1 MGFSKE
7 KKEVIKKYIL
17 ERIRDKESPYEK
29 TLAMFKVS
37 RQTVTKYLSE
47 LEQQNLITSS
57 GGKTKKKYELKYIVE
72 IQETFKNLKELDE
85 QTIYEKVIKDRLT
98 DKKENVR
105 NIIHYAFTEMVN
117 NAIDHSGSEEL
128 KIRYDETYFDIGIV
142 IWDSG
147 IGIFKKIMLDHNL
160 KNEDEAIFELG
171 KGKLTSDK
179 QRHSGE
185 GIFFTSRAVD
195 SFIIF
200 SGKKVFHSPDSN
212 KDVLEEHRM
221 SDLNGT
227 IVCLDINKESET
239 NLTELFSKYSDE
251 EYNFSKTEIRIK
263 LAEQY
268 SDSLMSRSQ
277 AKRILSRI
285 EKFKEVVLDFDEVKI
300 IGQGFAD
307 EIFRIFMHE
316 HPNIKVH
323 CINCNSEVKFMIQRA
338 KKTIL

>member
-17 ERIRDKESPYEK
+17 ERIDEKESPYEK
-29 TLAMFKVS
+29 TLEIFKVS
-37 RQTVTKYLSE
+37 RQTVTKYLAE
-47 LEQQNLITSS
+47 LEKQNLIVSS
-57 GGKTKKKYELKYIVE
+57 GGKTKKKYELKFIVE
-72 IQETFKNLKELDE
+72 INELFENIKELDE
-85 QTIYEKVIKDRLT
+85 QTIYEKMIKDKLV

-117 NAIDHSGSEEL
+117 NAIDHSGSKDL
-128 KIRYDETYFDIGIV
+128 KIRYDETCFNIAIV
-142 IWDSG
+142 ILDSG
-147 IGIFKKIMLDHNL
+147 VGIFKKIMQDHNL

-195 SFIIF
+195 NFFIF
-200 SGKKVFHSPDSN
+200 SGKKVFCSPDSD
-212 KDVLEEHRM
+212 KDILEEHQM
-221 SDLNGT
+221 NNVDGT
-227 IVCLDINKESET
+227 AVCLEISKESET
-239 NLTELFSKYSDE
+239 NLTELFAKYSDE

-307 EIFRIFMHE
+307 EIFRIFMKE
-316 HPNIKVH
+316 HPNIKLH
-323 CINCNSEVKFMIQRA
+323 CINCNNDVEFMIQRA
-338 KKTIL
+338 RKTVL